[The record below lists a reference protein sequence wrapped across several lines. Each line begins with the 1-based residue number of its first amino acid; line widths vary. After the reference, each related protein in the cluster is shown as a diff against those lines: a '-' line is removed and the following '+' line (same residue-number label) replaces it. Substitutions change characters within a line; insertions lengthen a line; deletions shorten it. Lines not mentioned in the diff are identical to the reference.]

1 MSLLIVGATGTLG
14 RQITRH
20 ALDRGLKVKCFV
32 RYPKKANFLREWGAD
47 LVAGNLNNVQSIEDA
62 LEGVTEVIDAAT
74 TRVTGSMRIKDVDW
88 LGKVSLIQ
96 AAERAKV
103 ERFVFFSILNAEKY
117 PNVPLMDIKYCTEK
131 FLAST
136 DLNYTI
142 LKPCGFFQNL
152 IGEYAIPILENQTIW
167 IGGESS
173 PIAYMNTQ
181 DIAKFAIRTLTVK
194 ETERQSFAI
203 AGPKAWQPSE
213 IIRLCERMS
222 GRTRKTANMSIGL
235 LRFARK
241 VALGFEF
248 GWSFAERMSYAEVL
262 ASGIPV
268 DADMKETYKI
278 FGLEEEDMTTLEA
291 YMQDYFSRILKKL
304 KELDYKEPKIKAP
317 F

>member
-32 RYPKKANFLREWGAD
+32 RYPKKAAFLREWGAD
-47 LVAGNLNNVQSIEDA
+47 LVAGNLANRESIDDA
-62 LEGVTEVIDAAT
+62 LEGITEIIDAST
-74 TRVTGSMRIKDVDW
+74 TRATGSLRIKDVDW

-96 AAERAKV
+96 AAERANIQ
-103 ERFVFFSILNAEKY
+103 RFVFFSILNAEKY
-117 PNVPLMDIKYCTEK
+117 PTVPLMDIKHCIEK

-142 LKPCGFFQNL
+142 LRPCGFFQNL

-181 DIAKFAIRTLTVK
+181 DIAKFAIRALTVK

-213 IIRLCERMS
+213 IIKLCERMS
-222 GRTRKTANMSIGL
+222 GRTRRTANMSLGL
-235 LRFARK
+235 LRFVRNI
-241 VALGFEF
+241 ALGFEG
-248 GWSFAERMSYAEVL
+248 GWSFAERMTYAEVL
-262 ASGIPV
+262 ASGIPL
-268 DADMKETYKI
+268 DADMKETYKV
-278 FGLEEEDMTTLEA
+278 FGLEEEEMTTLEA
-291 YMQDYFSRILKKL
+291 YMQDYFGRILKKL

>member
-20 ALDRGLKVKCFV
+20 ALDRGLKVKCLV
-32 RYPKKANFLREWGAD
+32 RYPKKAGFLREWGAD
-47 LVAGNLNNVQSIEDA
+47 LAAGNLMDSESIDDA

-74 TRVTGSMRIKDVDW
+74 TRATGSLRIKDVDW
-88 LGKVSLIQ
+88 QGKVALIQ
-96 AAERAKV
+96 AAERANV
-103 ERFVFFSILNAEKY
+103 QRFIFFSILNAEKY
-117 PNVPLMDIKYCTEK
+117 PDVPLMDIKNCTEK

-181 DIAKFAIRTLTVK
+181 DIAKFAIQALEVK

-213 IIRLCERMS
+213 IIKLCERMS
-222 GRTRKTANMSIGL
+222 GRTRRTANMPLGL

-241 VALGFEF
+241 FALGFEW
-248 GWSFAERMSYAEVL
+248 GWSFAERMAYAEVL
-262 ASGIPV
+262 ASGIPL
-268 DADMKETYKI
+268 DADMTETYKI
-278 FGLEEEDMTTLEA
+278 FGLQEEDMTTLES
-291 YMQDYFSRILKKL
+291 YMQEYFSRILKKL
-304 KELDYKEPKIKAP
+304 KELDYKEPKVKAP

>member
-47 LVAGNLNNVQSIEDA
+47 LVAGNLNNPESLDDA
-62 LEGVTEVIDAAT
+62 LEGITEVIDAAT
-74 TRVTGSMRIKDVDW
+74 TRATGAMRIKEVDW
-88 LGKVSLIQ
+88 LGKVNLIR

-103 ERFVFFSILNAEKY
+103 NRFIFFSILNAEKY
-117 PNVPLMDIKYCTEK
+117 PNVPLMDIKNCTEK

-142 LKPCGFFQNL
+142 LRPCGFFQNL

-181 DIAKFAIRTLTVK
+181 DIAKFAIRALTVTA
-194 ETERQSFAI
+194 TERQSFAI

-213 IIRLCERMS
+213 IIKLCERMS
-222 GRTRKTANMSIGL
+222 GRTRRTANMPIGL

-241 VALGFEF
+241 VALGFEW
-248 GWSFAERMSYAEVL
+248 GWSFAERMAYAEVL
-262 ASGIPV
+262 ASGIPL

-278 FGLEEEDMTTLEA
+278 FELEEDEMTTLES